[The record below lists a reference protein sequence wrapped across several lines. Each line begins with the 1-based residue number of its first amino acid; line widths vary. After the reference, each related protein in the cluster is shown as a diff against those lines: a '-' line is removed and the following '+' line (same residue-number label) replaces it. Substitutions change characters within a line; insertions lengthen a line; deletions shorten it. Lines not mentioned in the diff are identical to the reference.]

1 VAVTNYSER
10 QHGDPDVEVQF
21 THEGQT
27 VTGFIDA
34 RRQNDG
40 IWEAWV
46 WFSYD
51 DNGWRATRK
60 DWIPMDRLTLLSID
74 EVPASELPSSET
86 DLGEHPQSHPRERRR
101 GCPPGDSLWPLS
113 THDVPSKR

>member
-1 VAVTNYSER
+1 VVVTNYSER

-21 THEGQT
+21 DHEGQT

-46 WFSYD
+46 WFSHEES
-51 DNGWRATRK
+51 GWRATRK
-60 DWIPMDRLTLLSID
+60 DWIRMDRLAVLTID
-74 EVPASELPSSET
+74 DVPAEQVTQSAAPNPSVET
-86 DLGEHPQSHPRERRR
+86 P
-101 GCPPGDSLWPLS
+101 
-113 THDVPSKR
+113 

>member
-10 QHGDPDVEVQF
+10 RHGDPDVEIQF
-21 THEGQT
+21 NHAGQT

-40 IWEAWV
+40 VWEAWV

-51 DNGWRATRK
+51 NNGWRASRK
-60 DWIPMDRLTLLSID
+60 AWIPMDQLAVVSVDDQPVT
-74 EVPASELPSSET
+74 
-86 DLGEHPQSHPRERRR
+86 ERS
-101 GCPPGDSLWPLS
+101 CPDTP
-113 THDVPSKR
+113 

>member
-1 VAVTNYSER
+1 MVVTNYSER

-40 IWEAWV
+40 AWEAWV

-60 DWIPMDRLTLLSID
+60 DWIPIDRLTVLSVDDRPVTEQQTPTPPD
-74 EVPASELPSSET
+74 EPHEPA
-86 DLGEHPQSHPRERRR
+86 DG
-101 GCPPGDSLWPLS
+101 PPAADA
-113 THDVPSKR
+113 DA